1 LECAVNVG
9 TADRCVGDKNA
20 PPTGNDPALDD
31 APAARLAAC
40 AVNVSRT
47 ASVPRISRA
56 NIPRDA
62 FLTRVATRGT
72 RRQLAVGHSPLFG
85 STVQSASTRSTEST
99 ERDSGRV
106 RSQSEDNDRT
116 V

>member
-1 LECAVNVG
+1 LECAVNAG
-9 TADRCVGDKNA
+9 TADRCGVWDKNA
-20 PPTGNDPALDD
+20 PPTGSDPALDD

-62 FLTRVATRGT
+62 FLTRVATLWNAATSGGGSQPAVRFDGSECVDAIHGIHET
-72 RRQLAVGHSPLFG
+72 RLWTSALAV
-85 STVQSASTRSTEST
+85 
-99 ERDSGRV
+99 
-106 RSQSEDNDRT
+106 
-116 V
+116 